1 MRIRKS
7 LAAAFI
13 VACSSL
19 AVERLIWPD
28 AASFSSSLTNVQTVQ
43 FGAGLSTPFDMSQ
56 IRIPIGEV
64 LSGGPPKDG
73 IPAISNPKYVSA
85 KQANFLRP
93 NDRVIGVN
101 SNGHSRAY
109 PLKLLNYHE
118 IINDQLGSMPIAVT
132 YCPLCDSAVVFD
144 RRTPL
149 GEREFGVSGLLYN
162 SNVLMFDRSNVE
174 SLWSQIKGEGVSGP
188 GAGMKLTVLPMELTT
203 WGSWQHRYPNTD
215 VVALDV
221 GHQRNY
227 DSSPYVRYFKQPSL
241 MFPAKPISNVLP
253 LKEPVLGLWDETAAV
268 AIPVSAFGKES
279 IQIEKSLNGKKFTVA
294 FDSNDRTLRIVSAD
308 AGLQWMNA
316 FWFAWY
322 AFRPNTEIA
331 SR

>member
-1 MRIRKS
+1 MLIRKTFF
-7 LAAAFI
+7 AAFI
-13 VACSSL
+13 LVCVSFL
-19 AVERLIWPD
+19 MVRIFWPED
-28 AASFSSSLTNVQTVQ
+28 ASFRSFLTEVHAVQ
-43 FGAGLSTPFDMSQ
+43 FDTGVRTAFDMSQ

-73 IPAISNPKYVSA
+73 IPAISNPKYVLA

-93 NDRVIGVN
+93 NDRVIGVT

-109 PLKLLNYHE
+109 PLKLLNFHE
-118 IINDQLGSMPIAVT
+118 IINDRLGNVPIAVT

-144 RRTPL
+144 SRTPL
-149 GEREFGVSGLLYN
+149 GERDFGVSGLLYN

-174 SLWSQIKGEGVSGP
+174 SLWSQIKVEGVSGP
-188 GAGMKLTVLPMELTT
+188 GAGMKLIVLPMELTT
-203 WGSWQHRYPNTD
+203 WGSWQQRNPNTD
-215 VVALDV
+215 VVSLDV
-221 GHQRNY
+221 GQQRNY
-227 DSSPYVRYFKQPSL
+227 DSSPYVRYFKQPNL

-253 LKEPVLGLWDETAAV
+253 LKEPVLGFWDETSAM

-279 IQIEKSLNGKKFTVA
+279 TQIEKSLNGKKFTIA
-294 FDSNDRTLRIVSAD
+294 FDVNDRTLRVVSAD
-308 AGLQWMNA
+308 AGLHWMNA

-322 AFRPNTEIA
+322 AFRPATGIA